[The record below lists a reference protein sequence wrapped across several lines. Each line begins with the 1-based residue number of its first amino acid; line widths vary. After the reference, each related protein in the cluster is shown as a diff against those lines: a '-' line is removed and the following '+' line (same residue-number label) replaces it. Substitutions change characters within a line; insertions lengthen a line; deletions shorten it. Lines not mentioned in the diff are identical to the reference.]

1 MSVPTDC
8 DNRDERRG
16 WMGDA
21 GLTAEEALFNYRM
34 GAFYSHWL
42 DSI

>member
-8 DNRDERRG
+8 DQRDERRG

-21 GLTAEEALFNYRM
+21 ALSAEEALFNFRM
-34 GAFYSHWL
+34 GAFYTHWVKM
-42 DSI
+42 I